1 MVRTVASIYGL
12 ETAPLTLSFTSLC
25 AKGDDINIEDTNLE
39 DMLPSISVSPPI
51 RLSPCTIIGACPS
64 FLEEKAFAPSFEI
77 ESRRG
82 CIGLFL
88 RLESPVI
95 IVYP

>member
-1 MVRTVASIYGL
+1 
-12 ETAPLTLSFTSLC
+12 
-25 AKGDDINIEDTNLE
+25 
-39 DMLPSISVSPPI
+39 MLPSISVSPPI

-64 FLEEKAFAPSFEI
+64 FFEEKAFAPSFEI
-77 ESRRG
+77 ESKRG

-95 IVYP
+95 IAYPPLAAAIKVVMNLRVVPEF